1 MLGHLSGVG
10 IPAGTPIPTVELDLE
25 SLQPSPLQ
33 PMRKAAQTHIEALA
47 DSIRQ
52 IGLTES
58 ICVRPLREGA
68 YQIIAGEYRWRA
80 AKLAGLVT
88 ITSRVREV
96 TEDQAFVLVEN
107 LQGDAFTAL
116 LASPAYWE

>member
-1 MLGHLSGVG
+1 
-10 IPAGTPIPTVELDLE
+10 
-25 SLQPSPLQ
+25 
-33 PMRKAAQTHIEALA
+33 MRKAAQTHIEALA